1 MALATCSGSGSDREP
16 GPPQQNALRQMQQ
29 KSVSEPVLYQDPQK
43 AHALIDAFTRG
54 LLAGA
59 AERPRVCALQAE
71 SASRAGWAR
80 SEERRVGKECRL

>member
-29 KSVSEPVLYQDPQK
+29 KSVSEPVLYQDPRK

-54 LLAGA
+54 LLKGLVFVHCKPNRHPALDGKALA
-59 AERPRVCALQAE
+59 AI
-71 SASRAGWAR
+71 
-80 SEERRVGKECRL
+80 